1 MNITLRPFQKED
13 APFLEDIIRKT
24 WHYDDFC
31 STKTSRKLA
40 KIFLCSCLTNQ
51 TFSRVALLNPKPVG
65 IILGKNCAVHK
76 CPLPLRIRQIS
87 SITSLLFSG
96 EGRKTA
102 KIFQDVD
109 GIDKELLKECGTS
122 YPAELALFAVDPECR
137 GKGIGKTLFQSFL
150 DYLKECQLSNFY
162 LYTDTSCN
170 YGFYE
175 HQGMFRRREKTKSFH
190 IKGQDVTMRFFIYD
204 YILPL

>member
-1 MNITLRPFQKED
+1 MNIILRTFQKED
-13 APFLEDIIRKT
+13 ASFLEEIIRKI

-31 STKTSRKLA
+31 SPKTAGRLA

-51 TFSRVALLNPKPVG
+51 TFSRVAILNGKPVG
-65 IILGKNCAVHK
+65 IILGKYCAIHK
-76 CPLPLRIRQIS
+76 CPPSLRARQIS
-87 SITSLLFSG
+87 SIISLLISH
-96 EGRKTA
+96 EGRKTS

-122 YPAELALFAVDPECR
+122 YPAELALLAVDPECR
-137 GKGIGKTLFQSFL
+137 GKGIGKILFQSFL
-150 DYLKECQLSNFY
+150 DYLKKYQLSSFY

-175 HQGMFRRREKTKSFH
+175 HQGMIRRREKPKSFH

-204 YILPL
+204 YILPS